1 MWDEFDSD
9 LSKDNDLD
17 NVQDTETEDFDE
29 SMDESSDVDDVD
41 SDVGSLEEADDVYL
55 EEDAAPIDESIPEQ
69 SEMDDDSALLEEDT
83 LDREDQ
89 EEGPVLRRDPDE
101 FAAIMANTLLQRADV
116 LRDDLRDK
124 GWEDG
129 PEMEEYVNS
138 QISQW
143 KTEAAETYI
152 GEADS
157 DAALEEDT
165 PFDPADSEDSADT
178 SPESILTEDSPS
190 DTMETPGEDTS
201 DSEILE
207 EDSLD
212 DVSSYP
218 SGYDYSKVDWD
229 HVYKDIEA
237 EQAEDV
243 LQEDELEIESS
254 DTSPSN
260 PNPETDTALE
270 NTDASELIDDGSG
283 IDKVDVSDSDGS
295 VSSDEYEDTSATD
308 NKDVQN
314 ISDVSGWLGEINP
327 NFDEFDPESPYC
339 NNCGSCAYAVYQRLE
354 GSTDSCAS
362 ADNIGYNSEMNA
374 LTGMEQVSMS
384 PQEIEQRLL
393 NQGDGAHAIIG
404 IDRAEG
410 PGHWFNAACLNG
422 RVVAIDGQT
431 GEITDWPPDYGDVVN
446 WEMSVKKEA

>member
-9 LSKDNDLD
+9 LSKDN
-17 NVQDTETEDFDE
+17 VQDTEAEDFDE
-29 SMDESSDVDDVD
+29 RMEESSDVDDVD
-41 SDVGSLEEADDVYL
+41 SDVGALEEADDAYL

-69 SEMDDDSALLEEDT
+69 SEMDDDSAFLAEDT
-83 LDREDQ
+83 LDSGDQ
-89 EEGPVLRRDPDE
+89 EEGPVLRHDPDE

-138 QISQW
+138 QMSQW
-143 KTEAAETYI
+143 KTEAAKTYI

-157 DAALEEDT
+157 DATLEEDNAS
-165 PFDPADSEDSADT
+165 DPADSEGSADT

-190 DTMETPGEDTS
+190 DTMGTLGEDTS
-201 DSEILE
+201 DSGILE

-212 DVSSYP
+212 DASSYP

-229 HVYKDIEA
+229 QVYKDIEA
-237 EQAEDV
+237 EQDEDV
-243 LQEDELEIESS
+243 LQEDGMETELS
-254 DTSPSN
+254 DTSLSN
-260 PNPETDTALE
+260 PNPETDTIWD
-270 NTDASELIDDGSG
+270 NSDSSETIDDGSG
-283 IDKVDVSDSDGS
+283 IDKVDVSDSDSS
-295 VSSDEYEDTSATD
+295 VSSDEYDDTSATD